1 MQLIGP
7 TRLSGDMSSFTKGE
21 DGLYRVPIVA
31 LGERLR
37 DNFGLTIREHSHFD
51 PVDPVHSP
59 NSYHYH
65 DQAIDVQDWRSDD
78 INGVDWRT
86 RTGNLETLLRGSGAE
101 VIGPNSGVSGH
112 DSHLHLAAK
121 DGIFNL
127 NEHQYQTL
135 FGGNAGGKLATFPGI
150 SSRIESGDDTSTN
163 SGSSLLPDAGT
174 STSESGDAIAS
185 RSSAKERAQNYSQM
199 SAADIN
205 AEYDR
210 IRKDDPNKAAMEGMM
225 MHKAYFGKK

>member
-1 MQLIGP
+1 
-7 TRLSGDMSSFTKGE
+7 MSNFTKGE
-21 DGLYRVPIVA
+21 NGLYRVPIVA

-37 DNFGLTIREHSHFD
+37 DNFGLTIGEHSHFD
-51 PVDPVHSP
+51 AVDPVHSS
-59 NSYHYH
+59 NSYHYY
-65 DQAIDVQDWRSDD
+65 DEAIDVQDWRSDD
-78 INGVDWRT
+78 IDGVDWRT
-86 RTGNLETLLRGSGAE
+86 RTGNLETLMRGSGAE
-101 VIGPNSGVSGH
+101 VIGPNSGVGGH

-150 SSRIESGDDTSTN
+150 SSRIESGDNTSTN
-163 SGSSLLPDAGT
+163 SGSSSLPDAST
-174 STSESGDAIAS
+174 STSESGDIIAN
-185 RSSAKERAQNYSQM
+185 RSSAKERAENYSKM

-210 IRKDDPNKAAMEGMM
+210 IRSDDPNKAATEGMM

>member
-1 MQLIGP
+1 
-7 TRLSGDMSSFTKGE
+7 GE
-21 DGLYRVPIVA
+21 NGLYRVPIVA

-37 DNFGLTIREHSHFD
+37 DNFGLTIGEHSHFD
-51 PVDPVHSP
+51 AVDPVHSS
-59 NSYHYH
+59 NSYHYY
-65 DQAIDVQDWRSDD
+65 DEAIDVQDWRSDD
-78 INGVDWRT
+78 IDGVDWRT
-86 RTGNLETLLRGSGAE
+86 RTGNLETLMRGSGAE
-101 VIGPNSGVSGH
+101 VIGPNSGVGGH

-150 SSRIESGDDTSTN
+150 SSRIESGDNTSTN
-163 SGSSLLPDAGT
+163 SGSSSLPDAST
-174 STSESGDAIAS
+174 STSESGDIIAN
-185 RSSAKERAQNYSQM
+185 RSSAKERAENYSKM

-210 IRKDDPNKAAMEGMM
+210 IRSDDPNKAATEGMM